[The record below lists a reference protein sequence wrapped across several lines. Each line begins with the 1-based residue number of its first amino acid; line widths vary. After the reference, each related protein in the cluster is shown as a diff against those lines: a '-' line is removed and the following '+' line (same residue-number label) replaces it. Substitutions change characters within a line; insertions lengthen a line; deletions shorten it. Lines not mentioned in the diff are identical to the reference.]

1 MNLIKKRG
9 LYLVL
14 LAVAAVLAVVTAILG
29 ATQNAMT
36 LNTSFSPLLTAS
48 LLVGA
53 ALTAV
58 HLFVDW
64 DFLPLLASVCFSAG
78 FGMIVNEGLAVV
90 VDKMNDI
97 SFQGGNF
104 PLVAAYLAMAFIA
117 CVLSIAACFMKKKA
131 EKAQ

>member
-14 LAVAAVLAVVTAILG
+14 LAVAAVLAVVTAVLG

-36 LNTSFSPLLTAS
+36 LNTSFSPLLTVS
-48 LLVGA
+48 LVAGAVLV
-53 ALTAV
+53 AV

-64 DFLPLLASVCFSAG
+64 DFLPLLASICFSAG
-78 FGMIVNEGLAVV
+78 FGMIINKGLAVV
-90 VDKMNDI
+90 VDKLNDI

-104 PLVAAYLAMAFIA
+104 PLVAAYMGMAFAA
-117 CVLSIAACFMKKKA
+117 CVLSIVACFIRKKA
-131 EKAQ
+131 

>member
-14 LAVAAVLAVVTAILG
+14 LAVAAVLAVATAVLG
-29 ATQNAMT
+29 ATQKAMT
-36 LNTSFSPLLTAS
+36 LNTSFSPLLTVS
-48 LLVGA
+48 LLAGA
-53 ALTAV
+53 VLVAV

-64 DFLPLLASVCFSAG
+64 DFLPLLASICFSAG
-78 FGMIVNEGLAVV
+78 FGMIINEGLAVV

-104 PLVAAYLAMAFIA
+104 PLVAAYMALSFAA
-117 CVLSIAACFMKKKA
+117 CALSIVACFIKKKG
-131 EKAQ
+131 

>member
-1 MNLIKKRG
+1 MDLIKKRG
-9 LYLVL
+9 LYFIL
-14 LAVAAVLAVVTAILG
+14 LAAAAVLAVVTALMG
-29 ATQNAMT
+29 AAQNAMT
-36 LNTSFSPLLTAS
+36 LNTSFSPLLTVS
-48 LLVGA
+48 LLAGA
-53 ALTAV
+53 ALVAV

-97 SFQGGNF
+97 SFQGGSF

-117 CVLSIAACFMKKKA
+117 CALSIAACFMKKKA
-131 EKAQ
+131 VKAP